1 MWRRDSK
8 ARRLG
13 WSSLLGILLCL
24 ATVSGG
30 LVTAASGAALV
41 ASSAALPDVAS
52 ALPDVAALPAEPPST
67 PPAAP
72 PAASSPAAPLP
83 AAPLPAAPLPAE
95 ECYPGIPGGLVCP
108 PGHFLGFG
116 NKGGCRTTTC
126 ETGQYTALR
135 GITTFNRCAE
145 RCLRDA
151 SCKAFEWFPR
161 PRGLLPSRAPCE
173 IHRDV
178 PVRKQRPTAGRPVR
192 PLTTVAARG
201 LES

>member
-1 MWRRDSK
+1 M
-8 ARRLG
+8 
-13 WSSLLGILLCL
+13 
-24 ATVSGG
+24 
-30 LVTAASGAALV
+30 
-41 ASSAALPDVAS
+41 
-52 ALPDVAALPAEPPST
+52 
-67 PPAAP
+67 
-72 PAASSPAAPLP
+72 P

-135 GITTFNRCAE
+135 GITTFNACAE

-201 LES
+201 LEYADRPPGRRRLSPPSGSSHDSRVTEISEIRRAGDPLVSLWVAGNSRTYTGQAAAVGSRERFLETTLSPW